1 MTNREASND
10 LGASSDLQQNNATQ
24 RALDN
29 ARRHHVSGDL
39 PKAEEIY
46 RQILQAEKNHPD
58 ALHLLGLIAYQIGK
72 NDVALNLITTALES
86 KPVFAKAQSNLGNV
100 LKKVGQLERA
110 VHHYREAIAIEPDF
124 AEAHSNLGLTLC
136 ELGQPK
142 EAIDICRK
150 AITIKPDFLEAYCNL
165 GVALKELGRLDEAV
179 TVYRQTLDIEP
190 NHVESHYNLGT
201 LFQELERFEDAIA
214 SYDFVNSVYSRSK
227 TLECLY
233 ALGRYEEFY
242 QSLNKLIKTD
252 KNNIRAAAISAFVS
266 HQLSRPDPH
275 PFCNK
280 PFNFIRV
287 YESPEIFGND
297 DQFLLR
303 LADILESTTATWEPT
318 GKTTINGFQSPGNL
332 FANPV
337 GPLAE
342 LEIFIRDKIDD
353 YLRDMLTDDCDFINQ
368 FPKKSSLRGWFVRLI
383 KGGYQNEHIHP
394 DGWLSGVFYLRV
406 PKSGD
411 KKEGSIEFGLW
422 GYGYPILNDNY
433 PKKRYY
439 PQNGEIIL
447 FPSSLFHRTIP
458 FHANE
463 NRICISFDLI
473 PT

>member
-1 MTNREASND
+1 MTDREASR
-10 LGASSDLQQNNATQ
+10 LLRKPPSQQQNGATG
-24 RALDN
+24 RALEN
-29 ARRHHVSGDL
+29 ARRHHAAGDL
-39 PKAEEIY
+39 PKAESIY
-46 RQILQAEKNHPD
+46 RQILQTENNHPD

-72 NDVALNLITTALES
+72 NDVALNLITKALKS
-86 KPVFAKAQSNLGNV
+86 KPLFAKAHSNLGNV
-100 LKKVGQLERA
+100 LKKMGQLERA
-110 VHHYREAIAIEPDF
+110 VHHYHEAIAIEPDF
-124 AEAHSNLGLTLC
+124 ADAHSNLGLTLC

-190 NHVESHYNLGT
+190 DHVESHYNLGT

-214 SYDFVNSVYSRSK
+214 SYDLVHSVFSRSK

-242 QSLNKLIKTD
+242 QSLNKLIKGD

-266 HQLSRPDPH
+266 HQLCRPDPH
-275 PFCNK
+275 PFCKK
-280 PFNFIRV
+280 PLDFIRV
-287 YESPEIFGND
+287 YASPGKFGND

-303 LADILESTTATWEPT
+303 LADILETTTTTWEPT
-318 GKTTINGFQSPGNL
+318 GKTTINGFQSPSNL

-342 LEIFIRDKIDD
+342 LEIFIRDKIND
-353 YLRDMLTDDCDFINQ
+353 YLRNFHTDDCDFIKL
-368 FPKKSSLRGWFVRLI
+368 FPPKKTLSGWFVRLL
-383 KGGYQNEHIHP
+383 KGGYQTEHIHP
-394 DGWLSGVFYLRV
+394 DGWLSGVFYLQV
-406 PKSGD
+406 PKSDD
-411 KKEGSIEFGLW
+411 KEEGSIEFSLW
-422 GYGYPILNDNY
+422 GYGYPILKDNY

-463 NRICISFDLI
+463 NRICIPFDLI